1 MNKGSPRKR
10 EGPHPWGCSSV
21 GRAPALQA
29 GGQEFESLHL
39 HLASLYVALRKTS
52 FFSVACRHAMKSKL
66 HKCLWKQASNTFLK
80 FRFRNVPW
88 KPHIEIIDLKYL
100 RYKTSEAYRK
110 IRKPKNIKNQDQGYH
125 ARYLRMEAV
134 PAVEILLVK
143 LKRAQG
149 GCLGTKSRWKTW

>member
-39 HLASLYVALRKTS
+39 HLASLYAALRKTS

-88 KPHIEIIDLKYL
+88 KPHIEISNLKYL

-110 IRKPKNIKNQDQGYH
+110 IRNRKNQVNTRPGCNAMH
-125 ARYLRMEAV
+125 LRMKTV
-134 PAVEILLVK
+134 SAVEILLVK
-143 LKRAQG
+143 LERAQG

>member
-1 MNKGSPRKR
+1 MLETVWKNRWLPDLIKNSK
-10 EGPHPWGCSSV
+10 WGYSSV

-66 HKCLWKQASNTFLK
+66 HKCLWKQASSTFLK

-88 KPHIEIIDLKYL
+88 KSHIEIIDLKYL

-110 IRKPKNIKNQDQGYH
+110 IRNRKNQVNTKTRG
-125 ARYLRMEAV
+125 ATLCTFVLKPFPRWRYYWL
-134 PAVEILLVK
+134 
-143 LKRAQG
+143 
-149 GCLGTKSRWKTW
+149 S